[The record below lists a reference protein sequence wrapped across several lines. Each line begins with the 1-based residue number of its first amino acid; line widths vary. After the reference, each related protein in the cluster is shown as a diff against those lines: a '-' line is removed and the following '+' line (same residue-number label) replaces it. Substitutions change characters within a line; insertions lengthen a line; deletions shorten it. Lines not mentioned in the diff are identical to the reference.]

1 LEDNY
6 VLDIQL
12 NLNPANFKHA
22 QRIVT
27 GVTLA
32 FGVHA
37 VNLVEMEFNLDLGM
51 FNALQ

>member
-1 LEDNY
+1 M
-6 VLDIQL
+6 
-12 NLNPANFKHA
+12 
-22 QRIVT
+22 
-27 GVTLA
+27 GA